1 MFRRYGVPELTAIFC
16 ESDDV
21 MYGNIPHARWG
32 RTKTIGRGA
41 QVCNFSFYNLRK
53 KEKGHGNKE

>member
-1 MFRRYGVPELTAIFC
+1 MPELTAIFC

-21 MYGNIPHARWG
+21 MYGHIPNARWG

-41 QVCNFSFYNLRK
+41 DVCNFSFYNPRK
-53 KEKGHGNKE
+53 KENANGNNQ